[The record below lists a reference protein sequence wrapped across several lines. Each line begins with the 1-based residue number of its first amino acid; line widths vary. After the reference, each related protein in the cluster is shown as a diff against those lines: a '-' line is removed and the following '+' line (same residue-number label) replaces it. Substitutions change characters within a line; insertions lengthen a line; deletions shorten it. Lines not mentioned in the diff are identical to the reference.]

1 MKNRVCSPNMP
12 YLLGEIKCGRFYDEK
27 TDCTPPDRFVGTFL
41 EGSQLYGE
49 QMIHDF
55 EPSSEL
61 IQEYA

>member
-1 MKNRVCSPNMP
+1 MMKKQIA
-12 YLLGEIKCGRFYDEK
+12 LLL
-27 TDCTPPDRFVGTFL
+27 TDLLVHFL